1 VDLELSDDQVVLR
14 DEFRRFLADRCTA
27 EVRRAAAV
35 LPGAVDRPLFA
46 ALAGMG
52 TFVLTRSEQ
61 DGGVG
66 LGMAEAV
73 VAFEELGRAA
83 VPGPLIATFLAA
95 GLDGVDGVDG
105 EVVGLAA
112 RVEPSLVEHLDGID
126 ALLVVDAG
134 GVAVA
139 PAALVSGGRPVERP
153 LDPLTPVSIVASLP
167 AGLSVGGADTADRL
181 RRDGAL
187 LAAAMQ
193 VGLGQAAVDLAV
205 EYAKS
210 RTQFGRA
217 IGSFQALKH
226 LLADAAVGVEVARA
240 AVHAGAVAVDESG
253 DAGGG
258 DGGAAGVHAA
268 RVVASSAARRATASC
283 IQVHGGMGYTW
294 ELDAHL
300 YLKRVLVLDQHPATP
315 DDALEAIAA
324 GW

>member
-1 VDLELSDDQVVLR
+1 
-14 DEFRRFLADRCTA
+14 
-27 EVRRAAAV
+27 
-35 LPGAVDRPLFA
+35 
-46 ALAGMG
+46 
-52 TFVLTRSEQ
+52 
-61 DGGVG
+61 
-66 LGMAEAV
+66 
-73 VAFEELGRAA
+73 
-83 VPGPLIATFLAA
+83 
-95 GLDGVDGVDG
+95 
-105 EVVGLAA
+105 
-112 RVEPSLVEHLDGID
+112 
-126 ALLVVDAG
+126 
-134 GVAVA
+134 
-139 PAALVSGGRPVERP
+139 
-153 LDPLTPVSIVASLP
+153 
-167 AGLSVGGADTADRL
+167 
-181 RRDGAL
+181 
-187 LAAAMQ
+187 MQ

-205 EYAKS
+205 EYAKG

-258 DGGAAGVHAA
+258 AGVHAA
-268 RVVASSAARRATASC
+268 RVVASSAARRATATC